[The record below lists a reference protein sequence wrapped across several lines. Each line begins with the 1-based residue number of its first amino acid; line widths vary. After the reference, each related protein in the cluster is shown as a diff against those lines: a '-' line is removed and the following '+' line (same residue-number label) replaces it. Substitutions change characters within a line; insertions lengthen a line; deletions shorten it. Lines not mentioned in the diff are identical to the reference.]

1 MKQKFNLLDP
11 HWIEV
16 VIIVVTLTF
25 LMCGC
30 KSVQYVPVVQTNT
43 EHHWHTDSVIK
54 NDSTIKE
61 INTVVMQLDSAAMA
75 QYGIQLKQAERAW
88 LVKTKELERQI
99 EKLMQMS
106 ATKDTVH
113 DSIPVPYEVVREV
126 PAKMSKTQKGF
137 MWFGIIAMMAL
148 VLIVGRWAS
157 KHIPRI

>member
-30 KSVQYVPVVQTNT
+30 KSVQYVPVKEVVHDSIYLAKVQKDSVWLHDSVYVKDRGDTVWL
-43 EHHWHTDSVIK
+43 ERWHTKYVERLRTD
-54 NDSTIKE
+54 TIFE
-61 INTVVMQLDSAAMA
+61 THV
-75 QYGIQLKQAERAW
+75 
-88 LVKTKELERQI
+88 
-99 EKLMQMS
+99 
-106 ATKDTVH
+106 

-157 KHIPRI
+157 KHIPRM

>member
-1 MKQKFNLLDP
+1 MKQTFNLLDP

-30 KSVQYVPVVQTNT
+30 KSVQYVPVKEVVHDSIYLAKVQKDSVWLHDSVYVKDRGDTVWL
-43 EHHWHTDSVIK
+43 ERWHTKYVERLRTD
-54 NDSTIKE
+54 TIFE
-61 INTVVMQLDSAAMA
+61 THV
-75 QYGIQLKQAERAW
+75 
-88 LVKTKELERQI
+88 
-99 EKLMQMS
+99 
-106 ATKDTVH
+106 

-157 KHIPRI
+157 KHIPRM

>member
-30 KSVQYVPVVQTNT
+30 KSVQYVPVKEVVHDSIYLAKVQKDSVWLHDSVYVKDRGDTVWL
-43 EHHWHTDSVIK
+43 ERWHTKYVERLRID
-54 NDSTIKE
+54 TIFE
-61 INTVVMQLDSAAMA
+61 THV
-75 QYGIQLKQAERAW
+75 
-88 LVKTKELERQI
+88 
-99 EKLMQMS
+99 
-106 ATKDTVH
+106 

-157 KHIPRI
+157 KHIPRM

>member
-30 KSVQYVPVVQTNT
+30 KSVQYVPVREVVHDSIYLAKVQKDSVWLHDSVYVKDRGDTVWL
-43 EHHWHTDSVIK
+43 ERWHTKYVERLRID
-54 NDSTIKE
+54 TIFE
-61 INTVVMQLDSAAMA
+61 THV
-75 QYGIQLKQAERAW
+75 
-88 LVKTKELERQI
+88 
-99 EKLMQMS
+99 
-106 ATKDTVH
+106 

-157 KHIPRI
+157 KHIPRM

>member
-1 MKQKFNLLDP
+1 MKQTFNLLDP

-30 KSVQYVPVVQTNT
+30 KSVQYVPVKEVVHDSIFLAKVQKDSVWLHDSVYVKDRGDTVWL
-43 EHHWHTDSVIK
+43 ERWHTKYVERMRID
-54 NDSTIKE
+54 TIFE
-61 INTVVMQLDSAAMA
+61 THV
-75 QYGIQLKQAERAW
+75 
-88 LVKTKELERQI
+88 
-99 EKLMQMS
+99 
-106 ATKDTVH
+106 

-157 KHIPRI
+157 KHIPRM

>member
-30 KSVQYVPVVQTNT
+30 KSVQYVPVKEVVHDSIYLAKVQKDSVWLHDSVYVKDRGDTVWL
-43 EHHWHTDSVIK
+43 ERWHTKYVERLRID
-54 NDSTIKE
+54 TIFE
-61 INTVVMQLDSAAMA
+61 THV
-75 QYGIQLKQAERAW
+75 
-88 LVKTKELERQI
+88 
-99 EKLMQMS
+99 
-106 ATKDTVH
+106 